1 MTSIADALGV
11 ITKGSLEKG
20 IEMKLHPGVS
30 VEELKAGTFVVIR
43 GENHDFFSMIT
54 DVTLDASNDD
64 ILLHPPEASETLL
77 LKVLQQTSIFTT
89 VKLKPMLMLPRR
101 DHEIVGE
108 AQIAGRNEHEQSL
121 SHSTPDSR
129 LQNDSFATNRVLD
142 VGTNGA
148 NGNGA
153 SGNGKLNGV
162 SSNGHSANGVSS
174 NGSAANGASSK
185 TSRDEH
191 LPVKTVPSHFS
202 RVYKASEEDVAR
214 IFGKEQTKN
223 SDWFNVGSPLDM
235 TSPVCLDLPRFVE
248 RSNGIFGKSGTGKTF
263 LTRTVL
269 CGLIHHRPEVVNLIF
284 DAHNEYGWEAR
295 SEGGAPVKGLCQIF
309 GKNRVKIYSLD
320 PQSSRTRG
328 VGHVEEVR
336 ISLDQIQPDDL
347 LSMQNELN
355 LADAAAESAHLVR
368 NKFGKKWL
376 EKLLNVGEDDESSTG
391 NEALTLAQQVGG
403 NEQSVAALQ
412 RKLQANLKRHNQLLP
427 FLTEKPQ
434 GRDILETML
443 HDIEGGVNIVL
454 EFGGQQSTLV
464 YLLVANVLTRRL
476 HAHYV
481 EQYEKWVGRGMRAHD
496 EPKKLMI
503 TIEEA
508 HKFLNPQAA
517 RQTIFGTIARE
528 MRKYWVTLLVV
539 DQRPSGIDDEI
550 LSQIGTRITAQLNDE
565 ADINAVLTGV
575 HGASGLKGVLA
586 QLDSKQQALVMGHS
600 VPMPVMIQT
609 RIYGEEMW
617 KTFGFGASSEDKM
630 KAADLL

>member
-1 MTSIADALGV
+1 MSHTHDALGV
-11 ITKGSLEKG
+11 ITRGSLEKG

-54 DVTLDASNDD
+54 DVTLDASHPD
-64 ILLHPPEASETLL
+64 ILLHPPEASEELL

-89 VKLKPMLMLPRR
+89 VKLKPMLMLKR
-101 DHEIVGE
+101 
-108 AQIAGRNEHEQSL
+108 
-121 SHSTPDSR
+121 STSSTSKEN
-129 LQNDSFATNRVLD
+129 LAVNDSYATNRVLEL
-142 VGTNGA
+142 NGA
-148 NGNGA
+148 NGTN
-153 SGNGKLNGV
+153 GNGKNGV
-162 SSNGHSANGVSS
+162 HREPALELKSTFG
-174 NGSAANGASSK
+174 
-185 TSRDEH
+185 DH

-214 IFGKEQTKN
+214 IFGKESSKN
-223 SDWFNVGSPLDM
+223 SDWFNVGNPLDM

-355 LADAAAESAHLVR
+355 LADAAAESAHLVY
-368 NKFGKKWL
+368 NKFRKKWL
-376 EKLLNVGEDDESSTG
+376 EKLLDVGTDEDGESSTRS
-391 NEALTLAQQVGG
+391 EALTLAQQVGG
-403 NEQSVAALQ
+403 NEQSVGALQ
-412 RKLQANLKRHNQLLP
+412 RKLQANLKRHGDLLP

-517 RQTIFGTIARE
+517 KQTIFGTIARE

-539 DQRPSGIDDEI
+539 DQRPSGIHDEI

-565 ADINAVLTGV
+565 ADINAVLTGIN
-575 HGASGLKGVLA
+575 GASGLKGILA
-586 QLDSKQQALVMGHS
+586 QLDSKQQALIMGHS

-609 RIYGEEMW
+609 RHYGPEMW
-617 KTFGFGASSEDKM
+617 KTFGFGASAEDKM
-630 KAADLL
+630 SAADLL

>member
-1 MTSIADALGV
+1 MAENNDALGV
-11 ITKGSLEKG
+11 ITRGSLEKG

-64 ILLHPPEASETLL
+64 ILLHPPDASEKLL
-77 LKVLQQTSIFTT
+77 LQVLQQTSIFTT
-89 VKLKPMLMLPRR
+89 VKLKPMLMLPKR
-101 DHEIVGE
+101 HEAFVGE
-108 AQIAGRNEHEQSL
+108 AQIAGRNESEQAL
-121 SHSTPDSR
+121 S
-129 LQNDSFATNRVLD
+129 NGNFATHRVLD
-142 VGTNGA
+142 L
-148 NGNGA
+148 
-153 SGNGKLNGV
+153 NGKM
-162 SSNGHSANGVSS
+162 NGHSANGSGNF
-174 NGSAANGASSK
+174 NGKSK
-185 TSRDEH
+185 NARDEH
-191 LPVKTVPSHFS
+191 LPVKTVPTHFS
-202 RVYKASEEDVAR
+202 RVFKADEADVAR
-214 IFGKEQTKN
+214 IFGREESKN
-223 SDWFNVGSPLDM
+223 SDWFNVGTPLDM
-235 TSPVCLDLPRFVE
+235 SSPVCLDLPRFVE

-391 NEALTLAQQVGG
+391 NDAQTLAQQVGG
-403 NEQSVAALQ
+403 NEQSVGALQ
-412 RKLQANLKRHNQLLP
+412 RKLQANLKRHGALLP

-481 EQYEKWVGRGMRAHD
+481 RQYEEWVGRGMRAHD

-575 HGASGLKGVLA
+575 SGASGLKSILA
-586 QLDSKQQALVMGHS
+586 QLDSKQQALVLGHS
-600 VPMPVMIQT
+600 VPMPVIIQT
-609 RIYGEEMW
+609 RKYDQEMW
-617 KTFGFGASSEDKM
+617 STFGFGSSSDDKM
-630 KAADLL
+630 KSADLL